1 MKLRTVSAIVLAAGL
16 TVGASGCSL
25 IAPVATS
32 IPYAPSD
39 GIDVTVGGADV
50 RNMMLIADESG
61 ENFNVVFTG
70 VNTGSEDIELTV
82 NMEHGGSGFASAE
95 FTLEPGT
102 TLFGDPEG
110 EMEPTLVPLDD
121 VQPGETVAAFFQ
133 VAGEDEVEHNIP
145 VLDGTLQE
153 YRDFVI
159 DGSGSA
165 DATEGDSASEGVTG
179 VDPESEGEADSET
192 GSGNATGTGSGT
204 AAAD

>member
-39 GIDVTVGGADV
+39 GIDVSVGGADV

-70 VNTGSEDIELTV
+70 VNIGSSDIELTV
-82 NMEHGGSGFASAE
+82 NMEHGGSGFASAD
-95 FTLEPGT
+95 FTIEPGT

-110 EMEPTLVPLDD
+110 DEEPTLVTLDD
-121 VQPGETVAAFFQ
+121 VQPGETVTAFFQ
-133 VAGEDEVEHNIP
+133 VAGVDEVEHNIP

-153 YRDFVI
+153 YRDFAISDSEVSMDSDEEESSSGTVI
-159 DGSGSA
+159 
-165 DATEGDSASEGVTG
+165 EPG
-179 VDPESEGEADSET
+179 VDQDA
-192 GSGNATGTGSGT
+192 GT
-204 AAAD
+204 AEENDNS